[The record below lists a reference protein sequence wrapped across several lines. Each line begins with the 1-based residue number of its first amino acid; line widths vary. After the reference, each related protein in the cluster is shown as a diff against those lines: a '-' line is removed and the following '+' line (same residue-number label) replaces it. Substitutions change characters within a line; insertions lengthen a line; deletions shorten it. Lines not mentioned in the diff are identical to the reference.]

1 MALAALEPP
10 MSPFP
15 FPDEDEDGA
24 QSARLEN
31 APDVAEYMTDART
44 LRARTKPTKYKQDE
58 SPTEERFAGFSRA
71 RRQELNE
78 QFKINQATRKIIRN
92 NTAMIRS
99 QALNH
104 SCPLLMKRAIER
116 GDFDQNS
123 TSSLLRVQIKR
134 VAVAEDG
141 YYYDRSA
148 LTNYIRE
155 NFSKRIVSPVTSEP
169 MGPVVYYTEKAEGN
183 KWKSKKWEPILG
195 LMA

>member
-1 MALAALEPP
+1 MALIALEPP

-15 FPDEDEDGA
+15 FPDENEDGA
-24 QSARLEN
+24 QSARLAN
-31 APDVAEYMTDART
+31 APDVAEYTTDART
-44 LRARTKPTKYKQDE
+44 SRARMKPKKYKQDE
-58 SPTEERFAGFSRA
+58 SPTEKRFAGFSKA

-104 SCPLLMKRAIER
+104 ACPLLMKRAIER

-134 VAVAEDG
+134 MAIAPQSRLGFCPTDQIIPKMTRQVE
-141 YYYDRSA
+141 
-148 LTNYIRE
+148 
-155 NFSKRIVSPVTSEP
+155 FSTLDDFVESFELHTRFVRHIQFSH
-169 MGPVVYYTEKAEGN
+169 
-183 KWKSKKWEPILG
+183 
-195 LMA
+195 